1 MPYSPI
7 GVLNSL
13 YELQTEVG
21 SEEYAEGFELTDYG
35 DTSGLE
41 TWSVDREFLNK
52 LVPFAQANASG
63 SLYALWNHAEGSHL
77 TNVPVVI
84 FGDEGGQHV
93 VARSLAELLQ
103 IVGYDAEASV
113 DHDEVYFYRG
123 ADDYE
128 ASPGRERY
136 VQWLGDE
143 LGVEPTEDPAALVA
157 AAQRE
162 LGAAFDSWISPFL
175 RD

>member
-1 MPYSPI
+1 MPSSPI

-13 YELQTEVG
+13 YELQTRLG

-41 TWSVDREFLNK
+41 AWSVDREFLNK
-52 LVPFAQANASG
+52 LVPFAHANGSG
-63 SLYALWNHAEGSHL
+63 SLYALWSHADGDDL
-77 TNVPVVI
+77 TSLPVVI

-93 VARSLAELLQ
+93 VARSLTELLQ
-103 IVGYDAEASV
+103 IVGYDVEAWV
-113 DHDEVYFYRG
+113 DHDEVFFYRSF
-123 ADDYE
+123 DDYE
-128 ASPGRERY
+128 PSAGLDAY
-136 VQWLGDE
+136 VRWLAEE
-143 LGVEPTEDPAALVA
+143 LGVEPADDPTMLVA

-162 LGAAFDSWISPFL
+162 IGPAFDSWVAPFL